1 MKQTLWQTLESLTSK
16 AGPPG
21 FEQPVV
27 AFLAEQFADAGAVVN
42 IDPMGNLYASV
53 GSEEASP
60 HLMVS
65 AHSDEIG
72 GLVRHIDERGFL
84 RFDPLGGLSPVLLV
98 GRRVL
103 VAGHPGVVGTKP
115 GHLQTAE
122 ERRTAP
128 SFEELYI
135 DVGVDSKAEVAAM
148 EIRIGSPVTY
158 DSPLQRFTNQD
169 RASGKSIDNRLGCA
183 VVLQLA
189 REISGLGLDGRV
201 TIVVAVQEEVGLRGA
216 TVAAR
221 HVDPDYAVV
230 VDTLPVGDTP
240 EVPTARMPGAI
251 GQGPVL
257 VLAAAG
263 RTAGHVTH
271 PKVASWLET
280 AATQTGLPFQIATSI
295 GYAVTDAAAV
305 HLRGRGIPTGVIGL
319 PRRYSHSPVCTF
331 DINDA
336 VAAVKLLVQFVS
348 SMATHHDFSFM
359 R

>member
-1 MKQTLWQTLESLTSK
+1 MKQILWQTLEALTSK

-27 AFLAEQFADAGAVVN
+27 AFLAEQFAEADASVN
-42 IDPMGNLYASV
+42 VDPMGNLYAAL
-53 GSEEASP
+53 GPQDAAP

-72 GLVRHIDERGFL
+72 GLVRHIDEQGFL

-103 VAGHPGVVGTKP
+103 VAGHPGVIGTKP

-128 SFEELYI
+128 PVEELYI
-135 DVGVDSKAEVAAM
+135 DVGVDSAEEVAALN
-148 EIRIGSPVTY
+148 IRVGSPVTY

-189 REISGLGLDGRV
+189 RELRDLELDGRV
-201 TIVVAVQEEVGLRGA
+201 TLVVAVQEEVGLRGA

-221 HVDPDYAVV
+221 RVDPDYALV

-240 EVPTARMPGAI
+240 EVSAGRMPGSI
-251 GQGPVL
+251 GEGPVI
-257 VLAAAG
+257 VIAAAG
-263 RTAGHVTH
+263 RTAGHVAH
-271 PKVASWLET
+271 PNVTTWLEA
-280 AATQTGLPFQIATSI
+280 AATRGDIPFQLATSI
-295 GYAVTDAAAV
+295 GYAVTDAASV
-305 HLRGRGIPTGVIGL
+305 HLRGRGIPTGVVGL

-336 VAAVKLLVQFVS
+336 VATVKLLVQFIK
-348 SMATHHDFSFM
+348 SMAAHGDPSFL